1 MPKLILT
8 KKAKPTMTL
17 TKRTIK
23 AKPRLFVPNLRKT
36 A

>member
-17 TKRTIK
+17 AKRTIK
-23 AKPRLFVPNLRKT
+23 VKPKTFVPNLRKT
-36 A
+36 G